1 MAFTMFAIGANL
13 NLLYICHI
21 GKTLEKAHASA
32 HNIVD
37 QQHATLLG
45 PTCCVRLRGTTT
57 MLVLVAYI

>member
-32 HNIVD
+32 HIVD